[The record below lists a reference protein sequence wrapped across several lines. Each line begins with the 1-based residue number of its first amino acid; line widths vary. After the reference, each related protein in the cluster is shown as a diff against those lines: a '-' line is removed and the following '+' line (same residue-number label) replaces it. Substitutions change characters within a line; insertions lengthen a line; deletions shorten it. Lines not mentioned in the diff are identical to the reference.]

1 LFGLFVYTHYQSL
14 CLLAYRPYPAPE
26 TAVPLLKFDAARLPE
41 LVVAPPD
48 SVNALWPF
56 AWPMADPA
64 LEPTDPPVAA
74 ETAFPKLTF
83 EAARLPDKLVVVP
96 DIQPAACLFS
106 WPMIDAAL
114 FCAKTAFDVVART
127 SSPAA
132 MVAASIGRK
141 FCSHILLLEHL

>member
-1 LFGLFVYTHYQSL
+1 MHSGRLLGLWL
-14 CLLAYRPYPAPE
+14 ILRLNPLILLS
-26 TAVPLLKFDAARLPE
+26 LLKP
-41 LVVAPPD
+41 
-48 SVNALWPF
+48 
-56 AWPMADPA
+56 
-64 LEPTDPPVAA
+64 
-74 ETAFPKLTF
+74 FPKLTF

-114 FCAKTAFDVVART
+114 FCAKAAFDVVART

-132 MVAASIGRK
+132 MVAASIDRK